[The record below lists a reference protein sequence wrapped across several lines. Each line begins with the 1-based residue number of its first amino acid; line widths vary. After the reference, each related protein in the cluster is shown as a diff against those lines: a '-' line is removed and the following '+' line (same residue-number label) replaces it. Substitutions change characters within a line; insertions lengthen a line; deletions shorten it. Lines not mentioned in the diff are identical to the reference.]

1 MTRFC
6 RTLLTGAAAGF
17 LCLCAVLCAVAQD
30 VFLRPAMEAFVD
42 KDTLLVFPAQI
53 DTFQKVRVRK
63 NENPVFGTVV
73 RYENEL
79 GSCADVYIYSLDTAA
94 KPVQQDAYEKH
105 CLETDQGILNLS
117 AQNPKI
123 KVEHIEAPGR
133 KAPEGGYEMVAIGPT
148 TSMRME
154 KLEYEFIRRTGIR
167 FFIGKGSMGERT
179 AEACRE
185 FGAVHCVLPAGNAVV
200 TAMRAGEI
208 KDVGWLDLGM
218 AEAFWSIRVKELG
231 PLIVSIDSNGNNLF
245 DEKKKQYTER
255 REAQLTEIGKRLG
268 SVL

>member
-1 MTRFC
+1 MTRFR

-123 KVEHIEAPGR
+123 KVEHLEAPGR
-133 KAPEGGYEMVAIGPT
+133 KTPEGGYEMFYRIQNGSTQMDSVLYLALYKGKLVKVRISYSPEDTEEPVHADLFIDAVAA
-148 TSMRME
+148 MMNRE
-154 KLEYEFIRRTGIR
+154 KPASAKKPE
-167 FFIGKGSMGERT
+167 
-179 AEACRE
+179 AEAVPRQDSPE
-185 FGAVHCVLPAGNAVV
+185 PHADAPE
-200 TAMRAGEI
+200 T
-208 KDVGWLDLGM
+208 
-218 AEAFWSIRVKELG
+218 G
-231 PLIVSIDSNGNNLF
+231 P
-245 DEKKKQYTER
+245 QP
-255 REAQLTEIGKRLG
+255 
-268 SVL
+268 

>member
-1 MTRFC
+1 MTRFR

-133 KAPEGGYEMVAIGPT
+133 KAPEGGYEMFYRIQNGSTRMDSVLFLALYKGKLVKVRISYSSEDIEEPVHAGFFVDAVAA
-148 TSMRME
+148 MLNKE
-154 KLEYEFIRRTGIR
+154 KAA
-167 FFIGKGSMGERT
+167 S
-179 AEACRE
+179 
-185 FGAVHCVLPAGNAVV
+185 
-200 TAMRAGEI
+200 
-208 KDVGWLDLGM
+208 
-218 AEAFWSIRVKELG
+218 
-231 PLIVSIDSNGNNLF
+231 
-245 DEKKKQYTER
+245 KKP
-255 REAQLTEIGKRLG
+255 EAQPQDAPETQARPRQDNPETQADTAPK
-268 SVL
+268 SAAQP